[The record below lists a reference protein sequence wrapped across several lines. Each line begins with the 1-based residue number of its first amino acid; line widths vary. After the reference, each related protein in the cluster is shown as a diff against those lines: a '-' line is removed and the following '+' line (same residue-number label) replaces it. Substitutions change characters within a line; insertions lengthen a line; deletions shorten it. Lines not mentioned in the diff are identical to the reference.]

1 MHIFD
6 ANGKNEQTVRLPMTE
21 GLAQI
26 AMLSNKDLTIYYSI
40 ATADKALQAWEGPKG
55 APAKGDYMITYSDD
69 SLMVQVAPNNYDL
82 SKTALKLV
90 NSKNEEAPV
99 TLGAAVA
106 YEGLYTRAA
115 VSANGL
121 YQIPFSIETI
131 TDEIVKAYSEVD
143 GKRPALALVAS
154 DKVRSTYETSLII
167 EKPES
172 IDSWSFYIN
181 KKNNTP
187 NNRIEPGKTG
197 TLKVNGENADKL
209 YDAFLTMDTKT
220 YANAKAD
227 SIKYG
232 IKTDGLT
239 ISCSANAKYSL
250 PFVVHTLDVTG
261 KIMKLKAFMFNL
273 VKKLLNQLLHWQ
285 NKLILQQLRL
295 KIRSW

>member
-106 YEGLYTRAA
+106 YEGL
-115 VSANGL
+115 
-121 YQIPFSIETI
+121 
-131 TDEIVKAYSEVD
+131 
-143 GKRPALALVAS
+143 
-154 DKVRSTYETSLII
+154 
-167 EKPES
+167 
-172 IDSWSFYIN
+172 
-181 KKNNTP
+181 
-187 NNRIEPGKTG
+187 
-197 TLKVNGENADKL
+197 
-209 YDAFLTMDTKT
+209 
-220 YANAKAD
+220 
-227 SIKYG
+227 
-232 IKTDGLT
+232 
-239 ISCSANAKYSL
+239 
-250 PFVVHTLDVTG
+250 
-261 KIMKLKAFMFNL
+261 
-273 VKKLLNQLLHWQ
+273 
-285 NKLILQQLRL
+285 
-295 KIRSW
+295 